1 MIGNLVLALVILF
14 PLALTSAAR
23 QCLAWRT
30 NFHYNMR
37 TASVIPTGEIGTVL
51 GSSDAEISFYQM
63 NYYAHTAETTNGER
77 DPNKSRWQPLFEHLR
92 NVAERAGQFAAPFG
106 LADEAHLAG
115 LLHDLGKYGK
125 RFQRRLE
132 DPSVRGINHW
142 VHGAFAAFQ
151 KENILLPFA
160 IDGHHTGM
168 PAFTSDEFKRSLRNS
183 MKDFHDNCGVVLE
196 TGNEESVDELLVR
209 ASNDAISLDPFPS
222 DSEMSFASAL
232 RTRMLFSCLVDADF
246 LDTENHFDPERAKT
260 RSVPS
265 LAEETAFEI
274 VMKFLQ
280 GLPTDRQIN
289 QVRQQLLSDCLAAAE
304 MQPGLF
310 SMTSPTGSGKT
321 LASLAFALKHCC
333 WHNADLPV
341 ASHERF
347 RRIVVVIPFTSIIEQ
362 TAKVFRDRFKPVF
375 GPDYVLEHH
384 SAVALGESD
393 SDLGRD
399 TEDTQIRRARLAA
412 ENWASPLV
420 VTTSVQFYESL
431 FAHRPSSCRKL
442 HNIARSVVIFDEVQ
456 TLPPRLVPSLLSAVN
471 CLTRDYGVTAVFC
484 TATQPAFGTAAKAID
499 NGWQPREISSRP
511 DAMAE
516 ILKRTTITIRRPED
530 SPADWQEFATE
541 ISQYNRVLCVV
552 NTRAQAAE
560 LFQLLPE
567 EGRFHLSAA
576 MCAAHRSDK
585 LAVIRQRLEENRAC
599 RLVSTQLIEAGV
611 DVDFPIAYRALGPL
625 DSIIQTAGRCNREGR
640 SSDPQPVNI
649 FTPPSGGMPRGAYK
663 TAAQETESFLAEFPY
678 APLLRPETYRRY
690 FARLYATL
698 GPDSANDDCAYK
710 ASRDF
715 DFPAAA
721 KACRLID
728 DETRSVLV
736 PYGYGGKL
744 IETIRHQQH
753 VTADL
758 ARRCQRFTINLYES
772 EFQKFRNTG
781 VITPLLKNESMLFW
795 SSSYDDQLGAGN
807 HEAEQFVL

>member
-1 MIGNLVLALVILF
+1 
-14 PLALTSAAR
+14 
-23 QCLAWRT
+23 
-30 NFHYNMR
+30 
-37 TASVIPTGEIGTVL
+37 
-51 GSSDAEISFYQM
+51 M
-63 NYYAHTAETTNGER
+63 NYYAHTAETATGER
-77 DPNKSRWQPLFEHLR
+77 DPNKSRWQPLSEHLR
-92 NVAERAGQFAAPFG
+92 NVAKRAEQFAAPFG

-125 RFQRRLE
+125 RFQQRLE
-132 DPSVRGINHW
+132 DPSVRGVNHW
-142 VHGAFAAFQ
+142 VQGAFAAFE
-151 KENILLPFA
+151 KKNIRLPFA

-183 MKDFHDNCGVVLE
+183 MKDFHASNGVVLKTE
-196 TGNEESVDELLVR
+196 NEESVDELLFR
-209 ASNDAISLDPFPS
+209 ASNDAILLDTFPS
-222 DSEMSFASAL
+222 ASEMSFASAL
-232 RTRMLFSCLVDADF
+232 RTRMLFSSLVDADF
-246 LDTENHFDPERAKT
+246 LDTEKHFDPERAKS

-265 LAEETAFEI
+265 LGEETAFEA
-274 VMKFLQ
+274 VMQFLR
-280 GLPTDRQIN
+280 GLPTDGQVN
-289 QVRQQLLSDCLAAAE
+289 QVRQQLLTDCLEAAE

-310 SMTSPTGSGKT
+310 SLTAPTGSGKT

-333 WHNADLPV
+333 LHNAGLSVVSSD
-341 ASHERF
+341 HF
-347 RRIVVVIPFTSIIEQ
+347 RRIIVVIPFTSIIEQ
-362 TAKVFRDRFKPVF
+362 TAKVFRERFKSVF

-384 SAVALGESD
+384 SAVAWGESD
-393 SDLGRD
+393 SDLGKD
-399 TEDTQIRRARLAA
+399 AEDAQIRRARLAA

-420 VTTSVQFYESL
+420 VTTSVQFFESL
-431 FAHRPSSCRKL
+431 FAHRPSRCRKL

-484 TATQPAFGTAAKAID
+484 TATQPAFGTAAKAIVD
-499 NGWQPREISSRP
+499 GWQPREISSRP

-516 ILKRTTITIRRPED
+516 TLKRTTIAIRSPED
-530 SPADWQEFATE
+530 SPADWQEFASE
-541 ISQYNRVLCVV
+541 ISQHNCVLCVV
-552 NTRAQAAE
+552 NTRAQASE

-567 EGRFHLSAA
+567 ADRFHLSAS

-585 LAVIRQRLEENRAC
+585 LAVIRQRLKKNKAC

-625 DSIIQTAGRCNREGR
+625 DSIIQTAGRCNREG
-640 SSDPQPVNI
+640 SSSEPQPVII
-649 FTPPSGGMPRGAYK
+649 FTPPSGSMPRGAYK
-663 TAAQETESFLAEFPY
+663 TAAQETESFLAEFPD
-678 APLLRPETYRRY
+678 ASLHQPETYRRY

-698 GPDSANDDCAYK
+698 GPDSANDDRAYQ
-710 ASRDF
+710 ASEDF

-736 PYGYGGKL
+736 PYGRGREL
-744 IETIRHQQH
+744 IEAIRHQQH
-753 VTADL
+753 LTSDL

-772 EFQKFRNTG
+772 EFQKARSTG
-781 VITPLLKNESMLFW
+781 VITPLLKDESMFYW

>member
-1 MIGNLVLALVILF
+1 
-14 PLALTSAAR
+14 
-23 QCLAWRT
+23 
-30 NFHYNMR
+30 
-37 TASVIPTGEIGTVL
+37 
-51 GSSDAEISFYQM
+51 M
-63 NYYAHTAETTNGER
+63 NYYAHTAETATGER
-77 DPNKSRWQPLFEHLR
+77 DPNKSRWQSLSEHLR
-92 NVAERAGQFAAPFG
+92 NVAERAKQFAAPFG
-106 LADEAHLAG
+106 LADEAHLVG

-125 RFQRRLE
+125 RFQQRLE

-151 KENILLPFA
+151 KKNILLPFA

-183 MKDFHDNCGVVLE
+183 MKDFHDSNGVVLE

-222 DSEMSFASAL
+222 ASEMSFASAL

-246 LDTENHFDPERAKT
+246 LDTENHFDSERAKS

-265 LAEETAFEI
+265 LAEETAFEA
-274 VMKFLQ
+274 VMKFLH
-280 GLPTDRQIN
+280 GLPTDGQVN
-289 QVRQQLLSDCLAAAE
+289 QVRQQLLTDCLAAAE

-310 SMTSPTGSGKT
+310 SLTAPTGSGKT

-333 WHNADLPV
+333 LHNAGLPA
-341 ASHERF
+341 ASHDRF
-347 RRIVVVIPFTSIIEQ
+347 RRIIVVIPFTSIIEQ
-362 TAKVFRDRFKPVF
+362 TAKVFRDRFEPVF

-384 SAVALGESD
+384 SAVAWGESD

-399 TEDTQIRRARLAA
+399 AEEAQIRRARLAA
-412 ENWASPLV
+412 ENWSSPLV
-420 VTTSVQFYESL
+420 VTTSVQFFESL
-431 FAHRPSSCRKL
+431 FAHRPSRCRKL

-456 TLPPRLVPSLLSAVN
+456 TLPTRLVPSLLSAVN

-484 TATQPAFGTAAKAID
+484 TATQPAFGTAAEAIKD
-499 NGWQPREISSRP
+499 GWQPREISSRP

-516 ILKRTTITIRRPED
+516 TLKRTTITIRSPED
-530 SPADWQEFATE
+530 SPADWQELASE
-541 ISQYNRVLCVV
+541 ISQHNRVLCVV

-585 LAVIRQRLEENRAC
+585 LEVIRQRIRERKTC
-599 RLVSTQLIEAGV
+599 RLISTQLIEAGV

-625 DSIIQTAGRCNREGR
+625 DSIIQTAGRCNREGC
-640 SSDPQPVNI
+640 SSEPQPVII

-663 TAAQETESFLAEFPY
+663 TATQETESFLAECPD
-678 APLLRPETYRRY
+678 APLHQPETYQRY
-690 FARLYATL
+690 FARLYEIL
-698 GPDSANDDCAYK
+698 GPDSAKDDRAYQ
-710 ASRDF
+710 ASEDF

-728 DETRSVLV
+728 DETRAVLV
-736 PYGYGGKL
+736 PYGLGRDL
-744 IETIRHQQH
+744 IETIRHQYH
-753 VTADL
+753 LTADL
-758 ARRCQRFTINLYES
+758 ARQCQRFTINLYES
-772 EFQKFRNTG
+772 EFKQARSSG
-781 VITPLLKNESMLFW
+781 VITPLLKDESMFFW
-795 SSSYDDQLGAGN
+795 SSSYDDQLGARN